1 MRAPTTTP
9 TVDVPARHAERDN
22 SRVHRLVLDTNVL
35 VSALLFRD
43 SRHLPLAEGWLAG
56 TLRPLLSV
64 ATWRELRAVA
74 YRSEFGKADDEVHAA
89 LARLGPHL
97 EWVEPDAARC
107 ASLPRCSDRADQK
120 FLEVALCG
128 GAEAI
133 LTYDRAL
140 LKLQRRGL
148 AFEILTPEAWARS
161 VG

>member
-1 MRAPTTTP
+1 M
-9 TVDVPARHAERDN
+9 
-22 SRVHRLVLDTNVL
+22 HRLVLDTNVL

-43 SRHLPLAEGWLAG
+43 SRHLPLAEGWRAG

-74 YRSEFGKADDEVHAA
+74 YRPEFGRSDDEVHAV
-89 LARLGPHL
+89 LARLGPYL
-97 EWVEPDAARC
+97 EWVEPDASRT

-128 GAEAI
+128 AAHAL

-140 LKLQRRGL
+140 LKLNRQALG
-148 AFEILTPEAWARS
+148 FDIVTPEVWARS
-161 VG
+161 KG